1 MPLKGTD
8 SKALVCQVGAGRQR
22 PLLDALIILR
32 MAELDSIIHQPVR
45 LQIMAALSELTES
58 KEGDFTFL
66 RTKLALTDGNL
77 GAHLITLEGAG
88 YLKIK
93 KTFVGRRPKTFL
105 AITAQGRQAF
115 DAHVAALEAIIKP
128 GGGK

>member
-1 MPLKGTD
+1 MPLKGID

-58 KEGDFTFL
+58 KEVDFTFL
-66 RTKLALTDGNL
+66 RTKLALTVGNL